1 MLLNCQLV
9 NLRHGSKPNPY
20 AQPKKGTLHDI
31 ENKLTTLRLYTIS
44 TFSKMTIS
52 ELLYDKT
59 KKAKEKV
66 ETISK
71 WLLDGSLPTDELIV
85 FAESAKDP
93 EKGTCI
99 EAFEFATRQ
108 NANIAD
114 DNVLSFVTKTLTET
128 SPRVKW
134 ESAKVI
140 GNIAKLFPTKLTK
153 PINNLLTNAKDNGT
167 VVRWAAAFALGEI
180 LKLKTKHNKDLLP
193 TLETVCENEQDNAI
207 KKKYIDAI
215 KKVKK

>member
-1 MLLNCQLV
+1 LTIAELLN
-9 NLRHGSKPNPY
+9 
-20 AQPKKGTLHDI
+20 
-31 ENKLTTLRLYTIS
+31 
-44 TFSKMTIS
+44 
-52 ELLYDKT
+52 DKT
-59 KKAKEKV
+59 KRAKEKV

-71 WLLDGSLPTDELIV
+71 WLLDASLPTDELIV
-85 FAESAKDP
+85 FAGHAKDP

-99 EAFEFATRQ
+99 EAIEIATRQ
-108 NANIAD
+108 NAAIAD
-114 DNVLSFVTKTLTET
+114 ETVLAFVTKTLTET
-128 SPRVKW
+128 APRVKW

-140 GNIAKLFPTKLTK
+140 GNIAKLFPSKLTK

-193 TLETVCENEQDNAI
+193 TLETICNSEQDNAI

-215 KKVKK
+215 NKAKK

>member
-1 MLLNCQLV
+1 
-9 NLRHGSKPNPY
+9 
-20 AQPKKGTLHDI
+20 
-31 ENKLTTLRLYTIS
+31 
-44 TFSKMTIS
+44 MTIA
-52 ELLYDKT
+52 ELLADKT

-66 ETISK
+66 ETISE

-85 FAESAKDP
+85 FAEGAKDP

-99 EAFEFATRQ
+99 EAIEFATRQ
-108 NANIAD
+108 NATIAD

-128 SPRVKW
+128 APRVKW
-134 ESAKVI
+134 ESAKVV
-140 GNIAKLFPTKLTK
+140 GNIAKLFPTKLNK

-193 TLETVCENEQDNAI
+193 ILETICENEQDNAI
-207 KKKYIDAI
+207 KKKYRDAI
-215 KKVKK
+215 KKAKK

>member
-1 MLLNCQLV
+1 
-9 NLRHGSKPNPY
+9 
-20 AQPKKGTLHDI
+20 
-31 ENKLTTLRLYTIS
+31 
-44 TFSKMTIS
+44 MTIS
-52 ELLYDKT
+52 ELLKDKT

-99 EAFEFATRQ
+99 EAIEFATRQ

-114 DNVLSFVTKTLTET
+114 DNVLAFVTKSLTET
-128 SPRVKW
+128 APRVKW

-153 PINNLLTNAKDNGT
+153 PINNLLANAKDNGT

-180 LKLKTKHNKDLLP
+180 LKLKMKYNKDLLP
-193 TLETVCENEQDNAI
+193 ALEAICETEQDNAI
-207 KKKYIDAI
+207 KKKYVDAI
-215 KKVKK
+215 KKSKK